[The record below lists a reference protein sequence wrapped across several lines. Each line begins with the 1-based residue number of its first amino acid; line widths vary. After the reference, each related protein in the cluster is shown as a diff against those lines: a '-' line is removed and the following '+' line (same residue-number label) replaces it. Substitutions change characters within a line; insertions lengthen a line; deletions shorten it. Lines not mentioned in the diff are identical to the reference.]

1 MNNNLSYTRCGD
13 YEIPNLTLPE
23 AENKPL
29 GKYGRMRKNICRST
43 DRCCGTAWSCRRSC
57 ILIWGRSTRH
67 QTRDWSDWCR
77 NCLHQYLHR
86 TRKSSRW
93 NGCNTWIYWKHRQ
106 RKSSLTNWSI
116 TDALAACGNIHAP
129 LFYFKSSHWFDDS
142 FAENANPKLI
152 IVKSVNTFAVW
163 QIHFTIPC
171 FFEQWTQY
179 AGQCAFS
186 RNGERSHES
195 RKCNILTFDQYIIG
209 DISIGYRAVSKMILN
224 FGSRYQKYQ
233 RRYSYAKS
241 SWYENINSE
250 CQNRGICSSFER

>member
-1 MNNNLSYTRCGD
+1 MYSIVERRMLGWSSWCQNWWNAAAWRRAWKPV
-13 YEIPNLTLPE
+13 IP
-23 AENKPL
+23 
-29 GKYGRMRKNICRST
+29 
-43 DRCCGTAWSCRRSC
+43 WS
-57 ILIWGRSTRH
+57 G
-67 QTRDWSDWCR
+67 RDW
-77 NCLHQYLHR
+77 
-86 TRKSSRW
+86 
-93 NGCNTWIYWKHRQ
+93 WILWKHNQ
-106 RKSSLTNWSI
+106 RKIFLTNWFI
-116 TDALAACGNIHAP
+116 TDASAAYGIIHAP

-142 FAENANPKLI
+142 FAENANPKQI

-195 RKCNILTFDQYIIG
+195 GKCNILTFDQYIIG

-241 SWYENINSE
+241 SWYENINSG
-250 CQNRGICSSFER
+250 CQNRGICPYFERQNLFATGEHTDTALSLFKKHTLLMQKKLQMSLLTLIVNPASIW